1 MLLKVKS
8 KNNSDMKEKIKLTHE
23 QIQKIAEGIN
33 VICFKRNPKKPDEYV
48 LLEYPRVDVF
58 HQSCIWKDPS
68 FDYDHQKEVK
78 QTFLS
83 FEAEHTY
90 GAKELF
96 KPSLAEVIQ
105 AMPLDLIGKVN
116 AFTIKYDGF
125 TEDYSKH
132 KSVVTPYLI
141 GAKIAKIPPVKDKKE
156 ECSLHPSLLKIGD
169 LVGTV
174 LDKYCRVSIDVVMPN
189 MNLKYVWQGILDDV
203 PEEYLNCSF
212 RPIDIVTDFEDR
224 IHLIVN

>member
-1 MLLKVKS
+1 M
-8 KNNSDMKEKIKLTHE
+8 EKIEFTKE
-23 QIQKIAEGIN
+23 QIEKIAEGISA
-33 VICFKRNPKKPDEYV
+33 ICFRRDPKNPDEYV
-48 LLEYPRVDVF
+48 LLEYPKVNVF
-58 HQSCIWKDPS
+58 NQSCVWKDPS
-68 FDYDHQKEVK
+68 FDYNHQKEVK

-83 FEAEHTY
+83 FEAEHTF

-116 AFTIKYDGF
+116 AFTIKYNGF
-125 TEDYSKH
+125 TEDRSKH

-156 ECSLHPSLLKIGD
+156 ECRLHPSSLKIGD

-189 MNLKYVWQGILDDV
+189 MRIEPVWKSSLDDV
-203 PEEYLNCSF
+203 PEEYLNLYF
-212 RPIDIVTDFEDR
+212 RPIDIVTDFYDE

>member
-1 MLLKVKS
+1 
-8 KNNSDMKEKIKLTHE
+8 MKEKIKLTHE

-68 FDYDHQKEVK
+68 FDYDHQREVK

-83 FEAEHTY
+83 FEAEHAY

-116 AFTIKYDGF
+116 AFTIKYDSF

-156 ECSLHPSLLKIGD
+156 ECSLHPSSLKIGD
-169 LVGTV
+169 LAGTV
-174 LDKYCRVSIDVVMPN
+174 LNKYCRVSIDVVMPN
-189 MNLKYVWQGILDDV
+189 MRLEPVWQSTLDDV
-203 PEEYLNCSF
+203 PEEYLNRSF

>member
-1 MLLKVKS
+1 MV
-8 KNNSDMKEKIKLTHE
+8 NNSDMKEKIKLTHE

-48 LLEYPRVDVF
+48 LLEYPRVDFF

-156 ECSLHPSLLKIGD
+156 ECSLHPSSLKIGD

-174 LDKYCRVSIDVVMPN
+174 LDKYCRVSIDAVMPN
-189 MNLKYVWQGILDDV
+189 MNLEYIWQGTLDDV

-212 RPIDIVTDFEDR
+212 RPIDIVTDFEDK

>member
-1 MLLKVKS
+1 MQ
-8 KNNSDMKEKIKLTHE
+8 NIMNKIELTKE
-23 QIQKIAEGIN
+23 QIAKIAEGISA
-33 VICFKRNPKKPDEYV
+33 ICFRRDPKNPDGYV

-83 FEAEHTY
+83 FEAEHTF

-105 AMPLDLIGKVN
+105 AMPLDLVGKAN

-125 TEDYSKH
+125 NADYTRH
-132 KSVVTPYLI
+132 VSVVTPYLI
-141 GAKIAKIPPVKDKKE
+141 GKKIVQIPPVKDKE
-156 ECSLHPSLLKIGD
+156 EEKRLHPSSFKVGD
-169 LVGTV
+169 LVGTI
-174 LDKYCRVSIDVVMPN
+174 LDEYCQVSIDWVDPDGN
-189 MNLKYVWQGILDDV
+189 IHFAWQGYLNDV
-203 PEEYLNCSF
+203 PEEYLDMPF
-212 RPIDIVTDFEDR
+212 RPINVMTDFERR

>member
-1 MLLKVKS
+1 
-8 KNNSDMKEKIKLTHE
+8 MKEKIKLTHE

-33 VICFKRNPKKPDEYV
+33 VICFKRNPKNLDEYV

-156 ECSLHPSLLKIGD
+156 ECSLHPSSLKIGD

-174 LDKYCRVSIDVVMPN
+174 LNKYCRVSIDVVMPD
-189 MNLKYVWQGILDDV
+189 MRLESVWQSTLDDV
-203 PEEYLNCSF
+203 PKEYLNRSF

>member
-1 MLLKVKS
+1 
-8 KNNSDMKEKIKLTHE
+8 MKEKIKLTHE

-105 AMPLDLIGKVN
+105 AMSLDLIGKVN

-156 ECSLHPSLLKIGD
+156 ECSLHPSSLKIGD

-174 LDKYCRVSIDVVMPN
+174 LDKYCRVSIDAVMPN
-189 MNLKYVWQGILDDV
+189 MNLEYIWQGTLDDV

-212 RPIDIVTDFEDR
+212 RPIDIITDFEDR
-224 IHLIVN
+224 VHLIVN

>member
-1 MLLKVKS
+1 
-8 KNNSDMKEKIKLTHE
+8 MKEKIKLTHE

-156 ECSLHPSLLKIGD
+156 ECSLHPSSLKIGD

-174 LDKYCRVSIDVVMPN
+174 LNKYCRVSIDVVMPD
-189 MNLKYVWQGILDDV
+189 MRLESVWQSTLDDV
-203 PEEYLNCSF
+203 PKEYLNRSF

>member
-1 MLLKVKS
+1 
-8 KNNSDMKEKIKLTHE
+8 MKENIKLTHE

-125 TEDYSKH
+125 TEDCSKH

-156 ECSLHPSLLKIGD
+156 ECSLHPSSLKIGD

-174 LDKYCRVSIDVVMPN
+174 LDKYCRVSIDAVMPN
-189 MNLKYVWQGILDDV
+189 MNLEYIWQGTLDDV
-203 PEEYLNCSF
+203 PGEYLNRSF

>member
-1 MLLKVKS
+1 
-8 KNNSDMKEKIKLTHE
+8 MKEKIKLTHE

-156 ECSLHPSLLKIGD
+156 ECSLHPSSLKIGD

-174 LDKYCRVSIDVVMPN
+174 LDKYCRVSIDVVMPD
-189 MNLKYVWQGILDDV
+189 MRLEPVWQSTLDDV
-203 PEEYLNCSF
+203 PEEYLNRSF

>member
-1 MLLKVKS
+1 M
-8 KNNSDMKEKIKLTHE
+8 EKIELTRE
-23 QIQKIAEGIN
+23 QIEKIAEGISA
-33 VICFKRNPKKPDEYV
+33 ICFRRDPKKPDEYV
-48 LLEYPRVDVF
+48 LLEYPKVNVF
-58 HQSCIWKDPS
+58 NQSCVWKDPS
-68 FDYDHQKEVK
+68 FDYNHQKEVK

-83 FEAEHTY
+83 FEAEHTF

-116 AFTIKYDGF
+116 AFTIKHDGF
-125 TEDYSKH
+125 TEDGSKH
-132 KSVVTPYLI
+132 KSIVTPYLI

-156 ECSLHPSLLKIGD
+156 ECRLHPSSLKIGD

-189 MNLKYVWQGILDDV
+189 MHIEPVWQSTLGDV

-212 RPIDIVTDFEDR
+212 RPIYIFTDFYDE

>member
-1 MLLKVKS
+1 MI
-8 KNNSDMKEKIKLTHE
+8 NNSDMKEKIKLTHD

-132 KSVVTPYLI
+132 KSIVTPYLI

-156 ECSLHPSLLKIGD
+156 ECSLHPSSLKIGD

-174 LDKYCRVSIDVVMPN
+174 LDKYCWVSIDVVMPN
-189 MNLKYVWQGILDDV
+189 MNLQPVWQSTLDDV
-203 PEEYLNCSF
+203 PEEYLNRSF
-212 RPIDIVTDFEDR
+212 RPINIVTDFEDR

>member
-1 MLLKVKS
+1 
-8 KNNSDMKEKIKLTHE
+8 MKENIKLTHE

-68 FDYDHQKEVK
+68 FDYDHRKEVK

-96 KPSLAEVIQ
+96 KPSLAEIIQ

-132 KSVVTPYLI
+132 KSVVTPYLV
-141 GAKIAKIPPVKDKKE
+141 GAKIAKIPSVKDKKE
-156 ECSLHPSLLKIGD
+156 ECSLHPSPLKIGD

-174 LDKYCRVSIDVVMPN
+174 LDKYCRVSIDVVMQN
-189 MNLKYVWQGILDDV
+189 MNLEFVWQGTLYDV
-203 PEEYLNCSF
+203 PEEYLNRSF